1 MKGAIESICHSF
13 QWFCPTCTHKRYL
26 ELADWVLADAIRSAR
41 EDGEWDEMDVPET
54 TLRSGEIRICL
65 ASSSSGRILQTKGAG
80 IVSSRPIQANAVPA
94 IATKTLKAQD
104 VYQAGVQQNTCGVE
118 LKSFTSKNDSGARKD

>member
-1 MKGAIESICHSF
+1 M
-13 QWFCPTCTHKRYL
+13 
-26 ELADWVLADAIRSAR
+26 LADAIRSAR
-41 EDGEWDEMDVPET
+41 EDGEWDEMDVLET
-54 TLRSGEIRICL
+54 SLRSGEIRICL

-118 LKSFTSKNDSGARKD
+118 LKSFTSGNRTSGARND